1 MKLGNETL
9 VWTNDKNKKADE
21 EYREAIAAGGR
32 YNDTN
37 FKLSDKINNYGNT
50 DEQIYSV
57 LDGIEDTK
65 NENDP
70 EKRRTF
76 VDEPGPDDIAQGEA
90 GDCWFLS
97 SLCSIV
103 NISQQLPEGTVLKT
117 CLLRTLKK

>member
-1 MKLGNETL
+1 MKIGDETL
-9 VWTNDKNKKADE
+9 VWTDDENTKADE
-21 EYREAIAAGGR
+21 KYREAEADGGR
-32 YNDTN
+32 YNDST
-37 FKLSDKINNYGNT
+37 FLLSDKVNNYGNT

-57 LDGIEDTK
+57 LDGIEETK
-65 NENDP
+65 DEDDR

-103 NISQQLPEGTVLKT
+103 NVSRQPPEGTVSKT
-117 CLLRTLKK
+117 CKIIIS

>member
-1 MKLGNETL
+1 MLDGNNLKVVIGDEQL
-9 VWTNDKNKKADE
+9 VWPSKENSNAETEYGKAERAGRRFNDS
-21 EYREAIAAGGR
+21 
-32 YNDTN
+32 T
-37 FKLSDKINNYGNT
+37 FLLSDKDNNYGNT

-65 NENDP
+65 DEKDV

-103 NISQQLPEGTVLKT
+103 NVSKAGEKEGT
-117 CLLRTLKK
+117 